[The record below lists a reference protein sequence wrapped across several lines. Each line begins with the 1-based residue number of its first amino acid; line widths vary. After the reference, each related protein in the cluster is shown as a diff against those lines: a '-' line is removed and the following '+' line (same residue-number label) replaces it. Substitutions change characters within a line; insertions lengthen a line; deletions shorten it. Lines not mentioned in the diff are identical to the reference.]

1 MRKFLLTFAP
11 SFISAISMNWL
22 IDIFTE
28 QTYTQ
33 AILVLSLICVVGLL
47 CNKLQFKGISLGVTF
62 VFFAGILAGHF
73 GLSIDPRMLALAQ
86 NFGLVLFVYTLGLQ
100 VGPSFFPSLKKGGIR
115 LNILAFAVLLS
126 GTLLTVLISRLT
138 GIGMPVATGLLT
150 GAATNTPMLGAA
162 QQTLLQ
168 MDPSL
173 TSTSNTMAT
182 ACAVG
187 YPFGVIGV
195 ILCVVILKA
204 LFHRGATKTDTH
216 DKPAFVTEFR
226 VSNPAIFGKTIKEIM
241 KDTRIRL
248 VVSRVW
254 KYDGTER
261 GQVIMPDGDTVLEE
275 GEHVLVL
282 TKEKETGAAEQIFGE
297 KVVKDWNQQDIDW
310 NHLDGMLVSRHIF
323 VTRDNINGA
332 KLGDLHLRNT
342 YRINITRVNR
352 AGIDILPSRD
362 LRLQIGDKLTIVGEE
377 RAIAEVALVLGNQEK
392 ELRNPNLLFIFI
404 GLMLG
409 LILGSLPIAIP
420 GMSVPIRLGIAG
432 GPIVVG
438 ILMGAF
444 GPRLHITTWTTHS
457 ANLMLRQ
464 FGLTVY
470 LAGLGLS
477 AGPGFFATV
486 LRPEGLLWIAVSVF
500 LAIVPVLIVG
510 FIASKWCHTP
520 YAANVGMLCGA
531 MANPIALNYALSTVD
546 DDSPSVAYATVYP
559 VEMFLRVISGQ
570 LLMLI

>member
-1 MRKFLLTFAP
+1 
-11 SFISAISMNWL
+11 MNWL

-28 QTYTQ
+28 QSYTQ
-33 AILVLSLICVVGLL
+33 AILVLSLICVIGLL

-73 GLSIDPRMLALAQ
+73 GLAVNPQMLALAQ

-100 VGPSFFPSLKKGGIR
+100 VGPSFFPSLKKGGIK

-126 GTLLTVLISRLT
+126 GTALTMLVSRLT
-138 GIGMPVATGLLT
+138 GISMPVATGLLT

-168 MDPSL
+168 IDPAGSL
-173 TSTSNTMAT
+173 TANEMAT

-187 YPFGVIGV
+187 YPFGLIGV

-204 LFHRGATKTDTH
+204 LFHKEDSKADSH

-226 VSNPAIFGKTIKEIM
+226 VSNPAIFGKTLREIM
-241 KDTRIRL
+241 KDSNIRI

-254 KYDGTER
+254 KFDGSER
-261 GQVIMPDGDTVLEE
+261 GQVIMPDGDTVLEK

-282 TKEKETGAAEQIFGE
+282 TKEKEAGAAEQIFGE
-297 KVVKDWNQQDIDW
+297 KVVKDWNQKDIDW

-323 VTRDNINGA
+323 VTRNSINGA

-362 LRLQIGDKLTIVGEE
+362 LRLQIGDKLTVVGEE
-377 RAIAEVALVLGNQEK
+377 RAVAEVAKVLGNQEK
-392 ELRNPNLLFIFI
+392 ELRNPNLLFIFV

-409 LILGSLPIAIP
+409 LLLGSLPIAIP
-420 GMSVPIRLGIAG
+420 GMNVPIRLGIAG
-432 GPIVVG
+432 GPIVIG

-444 GPRLHITTWTTHS
+444 GPRLHITTYTTHS

-486 LRPEGLLWIAVSVF
+486 LRPEGLLWIAISVL
-500 LAIVPVLIVG
+500 LAIVPVLLVG
-510 FIASKWCHTP
+510 FIASRWCRTD
-520 YAANVGMLCGA
+520 YASNVGMLCGA
-531 MANPIALNYALSTVD
+531 MANPIALNYALSTVED
-546 DDSPSVAYATVYP
+546 DGPSVAYATVYP

-570 LLMLI
+570 LLMLL

>member
-1 MRKFLLTFAP
+1 
-11 SFISAISMNWL
+11 MNWL

-28 QTYTQ
+28 QSYTQ
-33 AILVLSLICVVGLL
+33 AILVLSLICVIGLL

-62 VFFAGILAGHF
+62 VFFTGILAGHF
-73 GLSIDPRMLALAQ
+73 GLAVNPQMLALAQ

-100 VGPSFFPSLKKGGIR
+100 VGPSFFPSLKKGGIK

-126 GTLLTVLISRLT
+126 GTALTMLVSRLT
-138 GIGMPVATGLLT
+138 GISMPVATGLLT

-168 MDPSL
+168 IDPAGSL
-173 TSTSNTMAT
+173 TANEMAT

-187 YPFGVIGV
+187 YPFGLIGV

-204 LFHRGATKTDTH
+204 LFHKEDSKADSH

-226 VSNPAIFGKTIKEIM
+226 VSNPAIFGKTLREIM
-241 KDTRIRL
+241 KDSNIRI

-254 KYDGTER
+254 KFDGSER
-261 GQVIMPDGDTVLEE
+261 GQVIMPDGDTVLEK

-282 TKEKETGAAEQIFGE
+282 TKEKEAGAAEQIFGE
-297 KVVKDWNQQDIDW
+297 KVVKDWNQKDIDW

-323 VTRDNINGA
+323 VTRNSINGA

-362 LRLQIGDKLTIVGEE
+362 LRLQIGDKLTVVGEE
-377 RAIAEVALVLGNQEK
+377 RAVAEVAKVLGNQEK
-392 ELRNPNLLFIFI
+392 ELRNPNLLFIFV

-409 LILGSLPIAIP
+409 LLLGSLPIAIP
-420 GMSVPIRLGIAG
+420 GMNVPIRLGIAG
-432 GPIVVG
+432 GPIVIG

-444 GPRLHITTWTTHS
+444 GPRLHITTYTTHS

-486 LRPEGLLWIAVSVF
+486 LRPEGLLWIAISVL
-500 LAIVPVLIVG
+500 LAIVPVLLVG
-510 FIASKWCHTP
+510 FIASRWCRTD
-520 YAANVGMLCGA
+520 YASNVGMLCGA
-531 MANPIALNYALSTVD
+531 MANPIALNYALSTVED
-546 DDSPSVAYATVYP
+546 DGPSVAYATVYP

-570 LLMLI
+570 LLMLL

>member
-1 MRKFLLTFAP
+1 
-11 SFISAISMNWL
+11 MNWL

-28 QTYTQ
+28 QSYTQ
-33 AILVLSLICVVGLL
+33 AILVLLLICVIGLL

-73 GLSIDPRMLALAQ
+73 GLAVNPQMLALAQ

-100 VGPSFFPSLKKGGIR
+100 VGPSFFPSLKKGGIK

-126 GTLLTVLISRLT
+126 GTALTMLVSRLT
-138 GIGMPVATGLLT
+138 GISMPVATGLLT

-168 MDPSL
+168 IDPAGSL
-173 TSTSNTMAT
+173 TANEMAT

-187 YPFGVIGV
+187 YPFGLIGV

-204 LFHRGATKTDTH
+204 LFHKEDSKADSH

-226 VSNPAIFGKTIKEIM
+226 VSNPAIFGKTLREIM
-241 KDTRIRL
+241 KDSNIRI

-254 KYDGTER
+254 KFDGSER
-261 GQVIMPDGDTVLEE
+261 GQVIMPDGDTVLEK

-282 TKEKETGAAEQIFGE
+282 TKEKEAGAAEQIFGE
-297 KVVKDWNQQDIDW
+297 KVVKDWNQKDIDW
-310 NHLDGMLVSRHIF
+310 NHLDRMLVSRHIF
-323 VTRDNINGA
+323 VTRNSINGA

-362 LRLQIGDKLTIVGEE
+362 LRLQIGDKLTVVGEE
-377 RAIAEVALVLGNQEK
+377 RAVAEVAKVLGNQEK
-392 ELRNPNLLFIFI
+392 ELRNPNLLFIFV

-409 LILGSLPIAIP
+409 LLLGSLPIAIP
-420 GMSVPIRLGIAG
+420 GMNVPIRLGIAG
-432 GPIVVG
+432 GPIVIG

-444 GPRLHITTWTTHS
+444 GPRLHITTYTTHS

-486 LRPEGLLWIAVSVF
+486 LRPEGLLWIAISVL
-500 LAIVPVLIVG
+500 LAIVPVLLVG
-510 FIASKWCHTP
+510 FIASRWCRTD
-520 YAANVGMLCGA
+520 YASNVGMLCGA
-531 MANPIALNYALSTVD
+531 MANPIALNYALSTVED
-546 DDSPSVAYATVYP
+546 DGPSVAYASVYP

-570 LLMLI
+570 LLMLL

>member
-1 MRKFLLTFAP
+1 
-11 SFISAISMNWL
+11 MNWL

-28 QTYTQ
+28 HSYTQ
-33 AILVLSLICVVGLL
+33 AILVLSLICVIGLL

-73 GLSIDPRMLALAQ
+73 GLAVNPQMLALAQ

-100 VGPSFFPSLKKGGIR
+100 VGPSFFPSLKKGGIK

-126 GTLLTVLISRLT
+126 GTALTMLVSRLT
-138 GIGMPVATGLLT
+138 GISMPVATGLLT

-168 MDPSL
+168 IDPAGSL
-173 TSTSNTMAT
+173 TANEMAT

-187 YPFGVIGV
+187 YPFGLIGV

-204 LFHRGATKTDTH
+204 LFHKEDSKADSH

-226 VSNPAIFGKTIKEIM
+226 VSNPAIFGKTLREIM
-241 KDTRIRL
+241 KDSNIRI

-254 KYDGTER
+254 KFDGSER
-261 GQVIMPDGDTVLEE
+261 GQVIMPDGDTVLEK

-282 TKEKETGAAEQIFGE
+282 TKEKEAGAAEQIFGE
-297 KVVKDWNQQDIDW
+297 KVVKDWNQKDIDW

-323 VTRDNINGA
+323 VTRNSINGA

-362 LRLQIGDKLTIVGEE
+362 LRLQIGDKLTVVGEE
-377 RAIAEVALVLGNQEK
+377 RAVAEVAKVLGNQEK
-392 ELRNPNLLFIFI
+392 ELRNPNLLFIFV

-409 LILGSLPIAIP
+409 LLLGSLPIAIP
-420 GMSVPIRLGIAG
+420 GMNVPIRLGIAG
-432 GPIVVG
+432 GPIVIG

-444 GPRLHITTWTTHS
+444 GPRLHITTYTTHS

-486 LRPEGLLWIAVSVF
+486 LRPEGLLWIAISVL
-500 LAIVPVLIVG
+500 LAIVPVLLVG
-510 FIASKWCHTP
+510 FIASRWCRTD
-520 YAANVGMLCGA
+520 YASNVGMLCGA
-531 MANPIALNYALSTVD
+531 MANPIALNYALSTVED
-546 DDSPSVAYATVYP
+546 DGPSVAYATVYP

-570 LLMLI
+570 LLMLL

>member
-1 MRKFLLTFAP
+1 
-11 SFISAISMNWL
+11 MNWL

-28 QTYTQ
+28 QSYTQ
-33 AILVLSLICVVGLL
+33 AILVLSLICVIGLL

-73 GLSIDPRMLALAQ
+73 GLAVNPQMLALAQ

-100 VGPSFFPSLKKGGIR
+100 VGPSFFPSLKKGGIK

-126 GTLLTVLISRLT
+126 GTALTMLVSRLT
-138 GIGMPVATGLLT
+138 DISMPVATGLFT

-168 MDPSL
+168 IDPAGSL
-173 TSTSNTMAT
+173 TANEMAT

-187 YPFGVIGV
+187 YPFGLIGV

-204 LFHRGATKTDTH
+204 LFHKEDSKADSH

-226 VSNPAIFGKTIKEIM
+226 VSNPAIFGKTLREIM
-241 KDTRIRL
+241 KDSNIRI

-254 KYDGTER
+254 KFDGSER
-261 GQVIMPDGDTVLEE
+261 GQVIMPDGDTVLEK

-282 TKEKETGAAEQIFGE
+282 TKEKEAGAAEQIFGE
-297 KVVKDWNQQDIDW
+297 KVVKDWNQKDIDW

-323 VTRDNINGA
+323 VTRNSINGA

-362 LRLQIGDKLTIVGEE
+362 LRLQIGDKLTVVGEE
-377 RAIAEVALVLGNQEK
+377 RAVAEVAKVLGNQEK
-392 ELRNPNLLFIFI
+392 ELRNPNLLFIFV

-409 LILGSLPIAIP
+409 LLLGSLPIAIP
-420 GMSVPIRLGIAG
+420 GMNVPIRLGIAG
-432 GPIVVG
+432 GPIVIG

-444 GPRLHITTWTTHS
+444 GPRLHITTYTTHS

-486 LRPEGLLWIAVSVF
+486 LRPEGLLWIAISVL
-500 LAIVPVLIVG
+500 LAIVPVLLVG
-510 FIASKWCHTP
+510 FIASRWCRTD
-520 YAANVGMLCGA
+520 YASNVGMLCGA
-531 MANPIALNYALSTVD
+531 MANPIALNYALSTVED
-546 DDSPSVAYATVYP
+546 DGPSVAYATVYP

-570 LLMLI
+570 LLMLL

>member
-1 MRKFLLTFAP
+1 
-11 SFISAISMNWL
+11 MNWL

-28 QTYTQ
+28 QSYTQ
-33 AILVLSLICVVGLL
+33 AILVLSLICVIGLL

-73 GLSIDPRMLALAQ
+73 GLAVNPQMLALAQ

-100 VGPSFFPSLKKGGIR
+100 VGPSFFPSLKKGGIK

-126 GTLLTVLISRLT
+126 GTALTMLVSRLT
-138 GIGMPVATGLLT
+138 GISMPVATGLLT

-168 MDPSL
+168 IDPAGSL
-173 TSTSNTMAT
+173 TANEMAT

-187 YPFGVIGV
+187 YPFGLIGV

-204 LFHRGATKTDTH
+204 LFHKEDSKADSH

-226 VSNPAIFGKTIKEIM
+226 VSNPAIFGKTLREIM
-241 KDTRIRL
+241 KDSNIRI

-254 KYDGTER
+254 KFDGSER
-261 GQVIMPDGDTVLEE
+261 GQVIMPDGATVLEK

-282 TKEKETGAAEQIFGE
+282 TKEKEAGAAEQIFGE
-297 KVVKDWNQQDIDW
+297 KVVKDWNQKDIDW

-323 VTRDNINGA
+323 VTRNSINGA

-362 LRLQIGDKLTIVGEE
+362 LRLQIGDKLTVVGEE
-377 RAIAEVALVLGNQEK
+377 RAVAEVAKVLGNQEK
-392 ELRNPNLLFIFI
+392 ELRNPNLLFIFV

-409 LILGSLPIAIP
+409 LLLGSLPIAIP
-420 GMSVPIRLGIAG
+420 GMNVPIRLGIAG
-432 GPIVVG
+432 GPIVIG

-444 GPRLHITTWTTHS
+444 GPRLHITTYTTHS

-486 LRPEGLLWIAVSVF
+486 LRPEGLLWIAISVL
-500 LAIVPVLIVG
+500 LAIVPVLLVG
-510 FIASKWCHTP
+510 FIASRWCRTD
-520 YAANVGMLCGA
+520 YASNVGMLCGA
-531 MANPIALNYALSTVD
+531 MANPIALNYALSTVED
-546 DDSPSVAYATVYP
+546 DGPSVAYATVYP

-570 LLMLI
+570 LLMLL

>member
-1 MRKFLLTFAP
+1 
-11 SFISAISMNWL
+11 MNWL

-28 QTYTQ
+28 QSYTQ
-33 AILVLSLICVVGLL
+33 AILVLSLICVIGLL

-73 GLSIDPRMLALAQ
+73 GLAVNPQMLALAQ

-100 VGPSFFPSLKKGGIR
+100 VGPSFFPSLKKGGIK

-126 GTLLTVLISRLT
+126 GTALTMLVSRLT
-138 GIGMPVATGLLT
+138 GISMPVATGLLT

-168 MDPSL
+168 IDPAGSL
-173 TSTSNTMAT
+173 TANEMAT

-187 YPFGVIGV
+187 YPFGLIGV

-204 LFHRGATKTDTH
+204 LFHKEDSKADSH
-216 DKPAFVTEFR
+216 DKPAFVTEFM
-226 VSNPAIFGKTIKEIM
+226 VSNPAIFGKTLREIM
-241 KDTRIRL
+241 KDSNIRI

-254 KYDGTER
+254 KFDGSER
-261 GQVIMPDGDTVLEE
+261 GQVIMPDGDTVLEK

-282 TKEKETGAAEQIFGE
+282 TKEKEAGAAEQIFGE
-297 KVVKDWNQQDIDW
+297 KVVKDWNQKDIDW

-323 VTRDNINGA
+323 VTRNSINGA

-362 LRLQIGDKLTIVGEE
+362 LRLQIGDKLTVVGEE
-377 RAIAEVALVLGNQEK
+377 RAVAEVAKVLGNQEK
-392 ELRNPNLLFIFI
+392 ELRNPNLLFIFV

-409 LILGSLPIAIP
+409 LLLGSLPIAIP
-420 GMSVPIRLGIAG
+420 GMNVPIRLGIAG
-432 GPIVVG
+432 GPIVIG

-444 GPRLHITTWTTHS
+444 GPRLHITTYTTHS
-457 ANLMLRQ
+457 ASLMLRQ

-486 LRPEGLLWIAVSVF
+486 LRPEGLLWIAISVL
-500 LAIVPVLIVG
+500 LAIVPVLLVG
-510 FIASKWCHTP
+510 FIASRWCRTD
-520 YAANVGMLCGA
+520 YASNVGMLCGA
-531 MANPIALNYALSTVD
+531 MANPIALNYALSTVED
-546 DDSPSVAYATVYP
+546 DGPSVAYATVYP

-570 LLMLI
+570 LLMLL